1 MNMFKKSQLVRLSI
15 PLILLILLPIIY
27 IAARTIQSFLTQASG
42 TTASI
47 IVDVSRESSPLNPF
61 WNSYAQGGEESGD
74 MIGPVVTE
82 LTRLNPNFIRVDH
95 VFDHFGVVQ
104 RNAEGKLS
112 FNYSELDKLLLSIT
126 KTGATPF
133 ISLSYMPQVIAENGD
148 ITGKPKDWKEWAD
161 VVKNLVEHVSG
172 RNGLNL
178 INVHYE
184 VWNEPDLFG
193 KWKYYGDKNYLTLY
207 TTAVQGATRAQ
218 NINAYKI
225 GGPATTALYKNW
237 ILALANHVSKNRIQM
252 DFISWHRYSKDPK
265 DFTKDAQNITQ
276 WLTYLPDTISLPRII
291 SEWGFNSEIDPG
303 YDTSLAAAHAVAVIK
318 NTTYGF
324 EHLFSFEVVDGL
336 SPTSQASWGR
346 WGMITHPQMGKQL
359 KPRFHAFQLLNK
371 LTGNELQLTG
381 DGTWVTGVATRDDE
395 TVRILLTNY
404 DPESKHTEEVPV
416 SITGLED
423 GLYTLTQTR
432 LAGVPQ
438 NQQIQVSQNAF
449 STSFILPVNSVLLL
463 ELTKIN
469 TSFDQILE

>member
-1 MNMFKKSQLVRLSI
+1 MLKKSQLIRLTI
-15 PLILLILLPIIY
+15 PLILLALLPIIY

-42 TTASI
+42 TSASI
-47 IVDVSRESSPLNPF
+47 VVDVTRESSPLKPY

-74 MIGPVVTE
+74 MIGPVISE

-104 RNAEGKLS
+104 RNAEGKLA
-112 FNYSELDKLLLSIT
+112 FDYSTLDTLLLSIT

-148 ITGKPKDWKEWAD
+148 ITGKPKDWKEWTE

-178 INVHYE
+178 TNVHYE

-193 KWKYYGDKNYLTLY
+193 KWKYFGDKNYLTLY
-207 TTAVQGATRAQ
+207 TTAVQGASRAQ
-218 NINAYKI
+218 NTNAYKI

-237 ILALANHVSKNRIQM
+237 ILALANHVNKNRIQM
-252 DFISWHRYSKDPK
+252 DFISWHRYSKYPA

-276 WLTYLPDTISLPRII
+276 WLAFLPDTLALPRII
-291 SEWGFNSEIDPG
+291 SEWGFESDVDPG
-303 YDTSLAAAHAVAVIK
+303 YDTSLAAAHAVAVVK

-324 EHLFSFEVVDGL
+324 EHVFAFEVVDGL
-336 SPTSQASWGR
+336 SPTSQAMWGR
-346 WGMITHPQMGKQL
+346 WGMIAHPQTGKQL

-371 LTGNELQLTG
+371 MTGNELQLTG
-381 DGTWVTGVATRDDE
+381 DGTWVTGIATRDNK
-395 TVRILLTNY
+395 TIRILLTNY

-416 SITGLED
+416 SILGLED
-423 GLYTLTQTR
+423 GEYTLTQTR
-432 LAGVPQ
+432 LAGIPQ
-438 NQQIQVSQNAF
+438 NQEIQVTQNTF
-449 STSFILPVNSVLLL
+449 STSFILPINSILLL

-469 TSFDQILE
+469 TSFDQIPES